1 MSEDKVLALRQEGE
15 IDDPLTEILRTG
27 AKRLIEQ
34 AVEAEFAAF
43 LTEGDNSILGH
54 GVTLLRE
61 VRVGCT
67 PTPLRRLPHAVITHF
82 PA

>member
-1 MSEDKVLALRQEGE
+1 MTENNVVAFKQEGA

-43 LTEGDNSILGH
+43 LAEHAGLKLPG
-54 GVTLLRE
+54 R
-61 VRVGCT
+61 
-67 PTPLRRLPHAVITHF
+67 RRL
-82 PA
+82 